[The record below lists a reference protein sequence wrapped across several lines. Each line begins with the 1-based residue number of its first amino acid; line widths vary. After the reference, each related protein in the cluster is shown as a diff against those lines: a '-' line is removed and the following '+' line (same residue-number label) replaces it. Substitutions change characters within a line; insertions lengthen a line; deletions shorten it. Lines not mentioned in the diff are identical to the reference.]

1 MAGLKGITVNT
12 APEAEPHIFAEDD
25 AAIFQ
30 SIFGEDGVSSVGQAC
45 KATVLSNN
53 KVRVADGVI
62 FVGGHFARIP
72 YGEYVDCEIANGQS
86 GKRRNDI
93 IVAKFVTT
101 GSGGID
107 TMTCE
112 VKQGTAGT
120 TATDPTI
127 IQDDIYKSGKIREF
141 PLYRV
146 RLDGLNI
153 TAVEQLFTVV
163 PTNEEL
169 ILQLKSMQTRHAEL
183 TALTEKYHSFDFLPA
198 YKNGTLSNALLVS
211 LTDPYSDNNKT
222 RYVNVSSAKNL
233 PADCQWGVREV
244 SYVGQNFV
252 IVRITGY
259 STANVMAYWENCYVN
274 GTWLGWQTFSPVK
287 VPIKNNV
294 TGMLQRTAVYTGTG
308 GTSVALLTYENV
320 RTWFGVT
327 NVSNENVCVF
337 AMNGDGGASGIHI
350 DGTTWAPSGG
360 VCYATFNKALATGSR
375 VRINMLI
382 TYNGS

>member
-12 APEAEPHIFAEDD
+12 APEAEPHIYAEDD

-30 SIFGEDGVSSVGQAC
+30 SIFGEDGVSSIGQAC

-53 KVRVADGVI
+53 KVRIADGVV

-86 GKRRNDI
+86 GKNRNDI

-120 TATDPTI
+120 TAEDPALT
-127 IQDDIYKSGKIREF
+127 QNDIYKGGKIREF

-146 RLDGLNI
+146 KIEGLNI

-169 ILQLKSMQTRHAEL
+169 IKTVTELNGKSGKLIENQIDYQEYTLLGGKVKVISGSVIRKGAGKNYIALFTAEQLKD
-183 TALTEKYHSFDFLPA
+183 Y
-198 YKNGTLSNALLVS
+198 
-211 LTDPYSDNNKT
+211 
-222 RYVNVSSAKNL
+222 
-233 PADCQWGVREV
+233 
-244 SYVGQNFV
+244 
-252 IVRITGY
+252 
-259 STANVMAYWENCYVN
+259 
-274 GTWLGWQTFSPVK
+274 
-287 VPIKNNV
+287 
-294 TGMLQRTAVYTGTG
+294 
-308 GTSVALLTYENV
+308 
-320 RTWFGVT
+320 FGVT
-327 NVSNENVCVF
+327 VNTTRLSISTF
-337 AMNGDGGASGIHI
+337 NGDDASQAVQFY
-350 DGTTWAPSGG
+350 APENWQGSIYQYFSAVVSG
-360 VCYATFNKALATGSR
+360 SI
-375 VRINMLI
+375 RINYRMV
-382 TYNGS
+382 YVYE

>member
-12 APEAEPHIFAEDD
+12 APEAETHIYAEDD

-30 SIFGEDGVSSVGQAC
+30 SIFGEDGVSSIGQAC

-53 KVRVADGVI
+53 KVRIADGVV

-86 GKRRNDI
+86 GKNRNDI

-120 TATDPTI
+120 TAEDPALT
-127 IQDDIYKSGKIREF
+127 QNDIYKGGKIREF

-146 RLDGLNI
+146 KIEGLNI

-169 ILQLKSMQTRHAEL
+169 IKTVTELNGKSGKLIENQIDYQEYTLLGGKVKVISGSVIRKGAGKNYIALFTAEQLKD
-183 TALTEKYHSFDFLPA
+183 Y
-198 YKNGTLSNALLVS
+198 
-211 LTDPYSDNNKT
+211 
-222 RYVNVSSAKNL
+222 
-233 PADCQWGVREV
+233 
-244 SYVGQNFV
+244 
-252 IVRITGY
+252 
-259 STANVMAYWENCYVN
+259 
-274 GTWLGWQTFSPVK
+274 
-287 VPIKNNV
+287 
-294 TGMLQRTAVYTGTG
+294 
-308 GTSVALLTYENV
+308 
-320 RTWFGVT
+320 FGVT
-327 NVSNENVCVF
+327 VNTTRLSISTF
-337 AMNGDGGASGIHI
+337 NGDDASQAVQFY
-350 DGTTWAPSGG
+350 APENWQGSIYQYFSAVVSG
-360 VCYATFNKALATGSR
+360 SI
-375 VRINMLI
+375 RINYRMV
-382 TYNGS
+382 YVYE

>member
-12 APEAEPHIFAEDD
+12 APEAEPHIYAEDD

-30 SIFGEDGVSSVGQAC
+30 SIFGEDGVSSIGQAC

-53 KVRVADGVI
+53 KVRIADGVV

-86 GKRRNDI
+86 GKNRNDI

-120 TATDPTI
+120 TAADPALT
-127 IQDDIYKSGKIREF
+127 QNDIYKGGKIREF

-146 RLDGLNI
+146 KIEGLNI

-169 ILQLKSMQTRHAEL
+169 IKTVAELNGKTGELIENQNEFQVYTLLGGKIKVVSGSTVISGTGRNYVSFLTVERLKSLFGESFNITR
-183 TALTEKYHSFDFLPA
+183 
-198 YKNGTLSNALLVS
+198 LS
-211 LTDPYSDNNKT
+211 
-222 RYVNVSSAKNL
+222 
-233 PADCQWGVREV
+233 
-244 SYVGQNFV
+244 
-252 IVRITGY
+252 
-259 STANVMAYWENCYVN
+259 
-274 GTWLGWQTFSPVK
+274 
-287 VPIKNNV
+287 V
-294 TGMLQRTAVYTGTG
+294 T
-308 GTSVALLTYENV
+308 
-320 RTWFGVT
+320 
-327 NVSNENVCVF
+327 
-337 AMNGDGGASGIHI
+337 
-350 DGTTWAPSGG
+350 
-360 VCYATFNKALATGSR
+360 
-375 VRINMLI
+375 
-382 TYNGS
+382 TYNGDDVSQPVQFYAPESWKGSIYQYFSAAVSGSIRINYRMVYVYE